1 MSDNRKRLSGAQY
14 RKRKREK
21 EELVKKAS
29 GSLET
34 FLISTTSQEAP
45 SSSQARDVN
54 VTETEF
60 IVVSSGEKKED
71 SSNTK
76 TTMEAGVL
84 LKEQSPEEVSFEN
97 ENLHVHE
104 DPNYWP
110 GVLLDKIKLTLIEL
124 GPTQLTEADI
134 TFPLNKYN
142 RGFSSIY
149 YKKKLCNGE
158 IIPRVWLVYS
168 KSKDCVYCFPCKI
181 FKTFSSG
188 LVEGYNDWRH
198 LSQVIERHEKSK
210 GHICNTKSWIDL
222 KQSIS
227 SKTTTDSLNEKLIN
241 MEKDRWVSV
250 LKIIIYV
257 VKFLAGQNLSFR
269 GENNKIY
276 EQQNGNFLKLIETI
290 ANFNDTIS
298 DHINRIRKTPSNMP
312 HYLGVH
318 IQNEL
323 ISLLGEKIRHEI
335 ISMLK
340 ASKYFSIIL
349 DSTPDVSHKDQL
361 TVVVRFVL
369 LNNKS
374 KQIEIREHFLGF
386 ISISDSTGQGL
397 TNVLLD
403 FLETHNICLG
413 DLRGQ
418 GYDNGANMK
427 GRNNGLQKKILELNP
442 RAFYVPCAA
451 HSLNLVVNDA
461 AKASLEITN
470 FFAIVQELYVFFS
483 ASTKRWQVLKDEI
496 PTLSLKPFSSTRW
509 ESRIDALK
517 VLRYNLAKIYDAL
530 FALYSD
536 NCRDPESRNMANL
549 LLLKIKSF
557 KFICSIITWNIVL
570 TKINIAS
577 KVMQESDSTL
587 PNIVLI
593 LEQTKTYLSNIRS
606 NEGFND
612 ISEEAKKIADDIDCD
627 PSFPPIN
634 IVRPRTKKRLFDY
647 ECEDEAPKDPA
658 DQFKINFYFVI
669 LDTALS
675 KLEERFEQIKQH
687 DTLFNFLNNLY
698 NFLQMDKSIRFAK
711 CKALENSLCDPCKNQ
726 KDILAQD
733 LYDEIDNVAPYISSE
748 MNALN
753 VINYLFTNNLI
764 YLFPN
769 LVISIRIFLTL
780 PVTVASGEAAGWPS
794 GQG

>member
-1 MSDNRKRLSGAQY
+1 MNLPMFNK
-14 RKRKREK
+14 
-21 EELVKKAS
+21 
-29 GSLET
+29 SLPIIAEMENAIRN
-34 FLISTTSQEAP
+34 LP
-45 SSSQARDVN
+45 
-54 VTETEF
+54 
-60 IVVSSGEKKED
+60 GKKED
-71 SSNTK
+71 Q
-76 TTMEAGVL
+76 V
-84 LKEQSPEEVSFEN
+84 
-97 ENLHVHE
+97 
-104 DPNYWP
+104 
-110 GVLLDKIKLTLIEL
+110 KLRT
-124 GPTQLTEADI
+124 AM
-134 TFPLNKYN
+134 
-142 RGFSSIY
+142 
-149 YKKKLCNGE
+149 
-158 IIPRVWLVYS
+158 
-168 KSKDCVYCFPCKI
+168 SKDLMR
-181 FKTFSSG
+181 FK
-188 LVEGYNDWRH
+188 
-198 LSQVIERHEKSK
+198 
-210 GHICNTKSWIDL
+210 
-222 KQSIS
+222 
-227 SKTTTDSLNEKLIN
+227 
-241 MEKDRWVSV
+241 
-250 LKIIIYV
+250 
-257 VKFLAGQNLSFR
+257 AGQNLSFR

-312 HYLGVH
+312 HYLGVY

-349 DSTPDVSHKDQL
+349 DSTPD
-361 TVVVRFVL
+361 
-369 LNNKS
+369 
-374 KQIEIREHFLGF
+374 
-386 ISISDSTGQGL
+386 
-397 TNVLLD
+397 
-403 FLETHNICLG
+403 
-413 DLRGQ
+413 
-418 GYDNGANMK
+418 
-427 GRNNGLQKKILELNP
+427 
-442 RAFYVPCAA
+442 
-451 HSLNLVVNDA
+451 
-461 AKASLEITN
+461 
-470 FFAIVQELYVFFS
+470 ELYVFFS

-536 NCRDPESRNMANL
+536 NSRDPETRNMANS

-593 LEQTKTYLSNIRS
+593 LEQTKTYLSNIRL

-612 ISEEAKKIADDIDCD
+612 ILEEAKKIADDIDCD

-647 ECEDEAPKDPA
+647 ECEDEAPKDSA

-780 PVTVASGEAAGWPS
+780 PVTVASGERS
-794 GQG
+794 FSKLKIIKNYLRSTMGQERLSDLSIISIEKELSENIDVSNIVKTFALKKARKANFTV